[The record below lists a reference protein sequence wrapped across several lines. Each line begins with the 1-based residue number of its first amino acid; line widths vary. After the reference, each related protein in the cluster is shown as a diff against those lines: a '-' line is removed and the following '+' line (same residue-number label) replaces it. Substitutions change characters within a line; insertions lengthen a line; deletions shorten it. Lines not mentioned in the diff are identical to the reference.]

1 MRNSSLSMNTT
12 TSPPIYLN
20 PAAYLPFYAGNFP
33 GLKAA
38 ATPDPQKMGQFFDAL
53 RWKPSAMTQVN

>member
-1 MRNSSLSMNTT
+1 MNTT